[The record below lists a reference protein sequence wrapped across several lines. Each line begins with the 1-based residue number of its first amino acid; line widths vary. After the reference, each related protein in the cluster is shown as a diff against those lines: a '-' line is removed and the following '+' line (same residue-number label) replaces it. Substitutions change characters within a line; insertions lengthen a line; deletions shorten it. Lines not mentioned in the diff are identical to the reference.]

1 MRKIEMVD
9 LKSQYNNIKKDIDE
23 AIDQVIKSGVF
34 IKGETV
40 NKFQANLEHFLN
52 VKNVIPVGNG
62 TDALR
67 VSLLAMG
74 LKPGDEIIT
83 PTFTFVATA
92 EVAASIGCTPVLVD
106 IDENTFCM
114 SPQSVENAIT
124 EKTKVIV
131 PVQLFGQNCNMEALE
146 NIAQK
151 HHIHIIEDACQ
162 SIGSEYIDK
171 IGNKKQSGTIGEC
184 GCTSFFPSKNL
195 GCYGDGGAIF
205 TENDNLAKAMRS
217 IANHGM
223 TERYH
228 YERIGINSR
237 LDAIQ
242 AAILDV
248 KLKHLN
254 EYTQK
259 RQKAALI
266 YDQLLSSSQDI
277 IRPYRA
283 SYSTH
288 VFHQYTIKLP
298 ASRRDYIKMK
308 LNESGIPAMI
318 YYPIPLHLQRP
329 YSDNRYTSDP
339 FKNAEDAC
347 KTVLSIPMHTEL
359 DEEQQE
365 YITKTILTNL

>member
-40 NKFQANLEHFLN
+40 NKFQTNLESFLN

-67 VSLLAMG
+67 VSLLSMG
-74 LKPGDEIIT
+74 LRPGDEIIT

-131 PVQLFGQNCNMEALE
+131 PVQLFGQNCDMEALE
-146 NIAQK
+146 NIAQR
-151 HHIHIIEDACQ
+151 HHLHIIEDACQ
-162 SIGSEYIDK
+162 SIGSVYIDK
-171 IGNKKQSGTIGEC
+171 IGIKKQSGTIGKC

-205 TENDNLAKAMRS
+205 TDDDNLAYEMRS

-228 YERIGINSR
+228 YERIGLNSR

-242 AAILDV
+242 AAILNV

-298 ASRRDYIKMK
+298 ASRRDHIKTK

-318 YYPIPLHLQRP
+318 YYPIPLHLQKP
-329 YSDNRYTSDP
+329 YSDNRYNFDS
-339 FKNAEDAC
+339 FKNAEEAS

-365 YITKTILTNL
+365 HIIKTILTNL